1 MTETDT
7 GVLLLIF
14 VVLSLLLGALIK
26 SLPRVFK
33 SPYSVILLVVGLLVG
48 FFSRTGYI
56 QVNYPEV
63 RQMMLVLTDIDPHLI
78 LLLFLPTL
86 IFESAFGMET
96 HLFRRMFGQIAI
108 LAVPGLLLASALTA
122 ALAYYVFPWE
132 WSWTVCFLFGA
143 LISATDPVAVV
154 ALLKEVS
161 SRKRL
166 ETLIE
171 GESLLNDGTAIVLFT
186 LFYGMLTLASGHAET
201 SVIGIGGEFLLVV
214 LLGMGTGALIG
225 AVVLFWCSRLFNRPL
240 VEITLT
246 IIAAYST
253 YYVAENLF
261 HVSGVVAVVTL
272 GLMLAG
278 FGRTRISPEV
288 EEFLHHF
295 WHMMAHIANTI
306 IFVLVGIIIAT
317 RIRLDVLEWW
327 ESLLILYLGIQ
338 VIRALTVTVFM
349 PLLKRV
355 GVGITREKAVVLV
368 WGGLRGAVSLALALI
383 VTQHH
388 VLEKELADQ
397 ILFLTAGVVALTIII
412 NSTSMTWVLE
422 KLGLDKLP
430 PAKQA
435 SLDKATYSIKQRMLQ
450 ELPQMQKNEFL
461 HRANWGA
468 LSKPLEDVPLPDS
481 QIEQKKASATEL
493 RVAFYRRLLETE
505 RQFYW
510 SQFKQ
515 GALTG
520 AATSQLVNAVEHA
533 LDGEPE
539 LAPRNSLFTFWKTP
553 AYIKFFSNMPVIN
566 RIVVNLSF
574 ERLALS
580 YDTASGFIQAQ
591 QEVARHVPE
600 LAPCTQEREDALR
613 DIDINK
619 NQTRAHID
627 ALREYFPDLSYSLE
641 THSAHRLMLN
651 RERAHIQDLIDE
663 GVLDDSEAQK
673 MMQEVEYKLAH
684 LKQQPH
690 RVSAKE
696 ITAQLRAMPWIK
708 GLKDKTT
715 LALGKIAH
723 RQIFQEGE
731 LIFRQHQHAHA
742 IAIVLHG
749 KVGVISTHDEK
760 TAEYGTII
768 GCSAFLT
775 DSYRT
780 SAKAITPTELLW
792 LDLPNLKVI
801 ASKDKSLEQLLAEQL
816 DREIH
821 QK

>member
-1 MTETDT
+1 METNT
-7 GVLLLIF
+7 GVIILIF
-14 VVLSLLLGALIK
+14 VVLALLLGALVK

-33 SPYSVILLVVGLLVG
+33 SPYSVILLVIGLVIASV
-48 FFSRTGYI
+48 SRTSYV
-56 QVNYPEV
+56 QQSYPEF
-63 RQMMLVLTDIDPHLI
+63 RQAMLVLTDIDPHLI
-78 LLLFLPTL
+78 LLVFLPTL

-96 HLFRRMFGQIAI
+96 HLFRRMFSQIAI

-122 ALAYYVFPWE
+122 ALAHYAFPWG

-186 LFYGMLTLASGHAET
+186 LFYGMLTLSGHAET
-201 SVIGIGGEFLLVV
+201 GIISISGQFLLVV
-214 LLGMGTGALIG
+214 LLGMGIGALVG
-225 AVVLFWCSRLFNRPL
+225 AIVLFWCSRLFNRPL

-246 IIAAYST
+246 IIAAYIT

-288 EEFLHHF
+288 SDFLHHF

-317 RIRLDVLEWW
+317 RIRLDVLDWW
-327 ESLLILYLGIQ
+327 QSLLILYLGIQ
-338 VIRALTVTVFM
+338 VIRALTVMVFM
-349 PLLKRV
+349 PLLRRI
-355 GVGITREKAVVLV
+355 GVGITREKAIVLV

-435 SLDKATYSIKQRMLQ
+435 SLNKAKYSIKQHMLE
-450 ELPQMQKNEFL
+450 ELPQLKKNEFL
-461 HRANWGA
+461 HRANWSA
-468 LSKPLEDVPLPDS
+468 LSKPLDDVLAPELPVKP
-481 QIEQKKASATEL
+481 EKASAEEL

-539 LAPRNSLFTFWKTP
+539 LAPRQSLFEFWKTP
-553 AYIKFFSNMPVIN
+553 AYIKFFSNTPVIN
-566 RIVVNLSF
+566 KMVVNLSF

-580 YDTASGFIQAQ
+580 YDTARGFIQAQ
-591 QEVARHVPE
+591 EEVARHVAA
-600 LAPCTQEREDALR
+600 LAPCVKDSEGALQ
-613 DIDINK
+613 DIEINK
-619 NQTRAHID
+619 SQTRAHID

-651 RERAHIQDLIDE
+651 LERAHTQKLIDE
-663 GVLDDSEAQK
+663 GVVDDSEAQK
-673 MMQEVEYKLAH
+673 MIQAVEYKLSH

-690 RVSAKE
+690 RVSARE
-696 ITAQLRAMPWIK
+696 ITRQIRDMQWAEK
-708 GLKDKTT
+708 LKDKTVM
-715 LALGKIAH
+715 ALGKIAH

-749 KVGVISTHDEK
+749 KVGVISTHDEQ
-760 TAEYGTII
+760 TAEYGTIV

-780 SAKAITPTELLW
+780 SAKAVTPTELIW
-792 LDLPNLKVI
+792 LDLPNLKAI
-801 ASKDKSLEQLLAEQL
+801 ASKDKYLEELLADEL
-816 DREIH
+816 EREVH
-821 QK
+821 Q